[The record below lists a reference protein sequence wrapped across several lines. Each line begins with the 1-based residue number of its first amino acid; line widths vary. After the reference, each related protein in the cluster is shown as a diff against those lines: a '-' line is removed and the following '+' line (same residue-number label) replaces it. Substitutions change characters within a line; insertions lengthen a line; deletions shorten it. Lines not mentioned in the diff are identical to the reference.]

1 MNPQKNKA
9 RPKRPQFFLP
19 GLLKVAL
26 LPGHWCAWNRRRVD
40 PPFRRY
46 PARLKTRSL
55 PSGCNTPAW
64 RRLSRRASSEAAVR
78 TRNPCIAAA
87 ASSEAVS
94 DKLCANAARCSPS
107 DQRKWY
113 CTGTPAVWTA
123 NNSLAV
129 LRPARAN
136 VSPASMDGSVFSG
149 RQDKALSLSQQYKRR
164 HVRYNFCSTVKLV
177 TTLPLPPNA
186 AKLRALPLRARSHC
200 LCQDALQKRPP
211 KMKLCRRRMCSADA
225 ATRPLLLP

>member
-1 MNPQKNKA
+1 MQSA
-9 RPKRPQFFLP
+9 SLAWAPKHNTPA
-19 GLLKVAL
+19 KV
-26 LPGHWCAWNRRRVD
+26 RRH
-40 PPFRRY
+40 

-64 RRLSRRASSEAAVR
+64 RRLLRRASSEAAVR

-94 DKLCANAARCSPS
+94 DKLCSNAARRSPS

-113 CTGTPAVWTA
+113 CTGTPAVWAA
-123 NNSLAV
+123 NKSLAV

-164 HVRYNFCSTVKLV
+164 HVRYNFCSTVKLA

-186 AKLRALPLRARSHC
+186 SSWRCQAACTASAGSFPLPAPGC
-200 LCQDALQKRPP
+200 TP
-211 KMKLCRRRMCSADA
+211 KAPTQNEAVPSMCSADA